1 MVALVRKSM
10 APWVALAGFLALTLA
25 AAALLRSSA
34 RMRGHARFARAQSDV
49 QDRILARLQ
58 TDAALLG
65 GVAALLAA
73 HPETSAGQFHS
84 YVELLDLAVRQPGL
98 QGEGFARRLRRAG
111 SVPGVGGML
120 MSRVAGV
127 RYLPHAVRDG
137 RSA

>member
-73 HPETSAGQFHS
+73 HPETSAGQVHS
-84 YVELLDLAVRQPGL
+84 YVERLDLAVRQPGL
-98 QGEGFARRLRRAG
+98 QGVGFARRLRRAESAQG
-111 SVPGVGGML
+111 QAGVP
-120 MSRVAGV
+120 SPRVA
-127 RYLPHAVRDG
+127 RT
-137 RSA
+137 